1 MNCRRRGS
9 KPTIALWMLVAAADV
24 AIIVASTGLLA
35 LLLVLTAL
43 TLLTVV
49 GVSAARSLARPEPRP
64 AKVVAR
70 RRA

>member
-1 MNCRRRGS
+1 MSCRRHGS

-35 LLLVLTAL
+35 LMLVLTVLAV
-43 TLLTVV
+43 TATA
-49 GVSAARSLARPEPRP
+49 GVYAARSLANREPEPVK
-64 AKVVAR
+64 AVAR

>member
-1 MNCRRRGS
+1 MNCRRHGR

-35 LLLVLTAL
+35 LMLVLT
-43 TLLTVV
+43 LLAVTVAG
-49 GVSAARSLARPEPRP
+49 GVYAARSLGRREPEP
-64 AKVVAR
+64 AKAVMR